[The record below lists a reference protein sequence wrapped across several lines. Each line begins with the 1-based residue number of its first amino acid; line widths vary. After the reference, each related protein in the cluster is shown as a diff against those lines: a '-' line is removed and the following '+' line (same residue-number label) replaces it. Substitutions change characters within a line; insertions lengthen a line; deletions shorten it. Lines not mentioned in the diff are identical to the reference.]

1 MSKQGLEK
9 GISGVVRG
17 VVSGVVPGVVPGLV
31 SSVVPG
37 IVPVVVPGVVANSE
51 PPERCQRIASSGC
64 YKNAASDNLNSRNT
78 RNGL

>member
-1 MSKQGLEK
+1 MPKQGLEK
-9 GISGVVRG
+9 ETSGVVRG
-17 VVSGVVPGVVPGLV
+17 VVSGMVPGVVRGE
-31 SSVVPG
+31 
-37 IVPVVVPGVVANSE
+37 VANSE